1 VITKRGLREVAVQ
14 ATRIKDVEAAVGM
27 ARIILPLNQSTL
39 IVLTATL
46 IILAR
51 KTTAKRAI

>member
-1 VITKRGLREVAVQ
+1 LREVAVQ
-14 ATRIKDVEAAVGM
+14 ATRIKDVEAAVDT

-51 KTTAKRAI
+51 KATAKRAS